1 MRCAL
6 TDLLKLLVFV
16 QGGDLKQALRG
27 PLSATLSWYN
37 KGAQIALDVIKGV
50 HFLHCHGVS
59 FCSSCYGAHAIVCT
73 RLLLLLHVLLQLLQT
88 VQGHCY

>member
-1 MRCAL
+1 MCCAL
-6 TDLLKLLVFV
+6 TDLLDFLVFV

-37 KGAQIALDVIKGV
+37 KGAQIALDVIKGL

-59 FCSSCYGAHAIVCT
+59 LCSSFYVAHAIVLT
-73 RLLLLLHVLLQLLQT
+73 RLFLLLHMLLQVLQT
-88 VQGHCY
+88 AQGHCY